1 MPKDLIIVESPAKVK
16 TISKFLGK
24 DYMVEA
30 SVGHVRDLPAR
41 DLGVDEENGFTPQ
54 YQVIPGKED
63 VVKKLKQAAKKARH
77 IFLAPDP
84 DREGEAIAWHVA
96 ELIKDQG
103 SDISR
108 IQFNEITKR
117 AVQEALE
124 HAQPLNEQLFDSQQA
139 RRILDRL
146 VGYKIS
152 PILWKNVKRGISAG
166 RVQSV
171 ALKLLVEREKERR
184 AFVPQE
190 YWPFKAELSGENPPP
205 FWTELWKLDGKAV
218 KPGGHHITTEDEAK
232 ALEEALHSGQFV
244 VDDVQEKQRSR
255 QPRPPYITS
264 TLQQD
269 ANQRLGYSARRTM
282 SVAQRLYEGVELG
295 KRGTTALITYMR
307 TDSVRIAKDAQASAK
322 ELIFERFGK
331 DHYPSKTRNFK
342 TKGGAQ
348 DAHEAIRPVDPT
360 LTPEVVK
367 PHLPSEQFRLYKLIW
382 ERFMASQM
390 AAAKFWD
397 TTVTAKN
404 GNTLWRAKGERLL
417 FPGFLAVMEK
427 SPVGETIDLPK
438 LTVGEALELKDL
450 NKEQKFTQPP
460 PRYSEASLVRTLE
473 ELGIGR
479 PSTYAAII
487 STLLDR
493 EYALL
498 EERKFAPTELGFVVS
513 DQLSEHF
520 QALMDVGFTADMENK
535 LDDVA
540 DGRLDWSELLREF
553 TGDFNPTLDKAKKD
567 MGRSVQDTGVVCD
580 QCGKPMTIKFGKTG
594 EFLGCSGFPACRNIK
609 NFKRN
614 EKGEIEVVKEPA
626 PEELGVDCDKCGRP
640 MAIKRSRRGEFL
652 GCTGYPDCKNIKNFV
667 REDDGSIRIVES
679 EKPQVV
685 GVCPDCGGELHLK
698 QARTGSRFIACANY
712 PDCTYSQPYSTGVK
726 CPNEGCEGE
735 LVEKSSR
742 RGKIFYSCGEY
753 PSCKYAV
760 WDWPVA
766 ESCPEC
772 GHPILVRK
780 FLKDKGEVLACPQK
794 ACKFSKPVDG

>member
-1 MPKDLIIVESPAKVK
+1 
-16 TISKFLGK
+16 
-24 DYMVEA
+24 
-30 SVGHVRDLPAR
+30 
-41 DLGVDEENGFTPQ
+41 
-54 YQVIPGKED
+54 
-63 VVKKLKQAAKKARH
+63 
-77 IFLAPDP
+77 
-84 DREGEAIAWHVA
+84 
-96 ELIKDQG
+96 
-103 SDISR
+103 
-108 IQFNEITKR
+108 
-117 AVQEALE
+117 
-124 HAQPLNEQLFDSQQA
+124 
-139 RRILDRL
+139 
-146 VGYKIS
+146 
-152 PILWKNVKRGISAG
+152 
-166 RVQSV
+166 
-171 ALKLLVEREKERR
+171 
-184 AFVPQE
+184 
-190 YWPFKAELSGENPPP
+190 
-205 FWTELWKLDGKAV
+205 
-218 KPGGHHITTEDEAK
+218 
-232 ALEEALHSGQFV
+232 
-244 VDDVQEKQRSR
+244 
-255 QPRPPYITS
+255 
-264 TLQQD
+264 
-269 ANQRLGYSARRTM
+269 M

-307 TDSVRIAKDAQASAK
+307 TDSVRIAKDAQQSAK
-322 ELIFERFGK
+322 SLILERFGK

-540 DGRLDWSELLREF
+540 DGRLDWAQLLSEF

-726 CPNEGCEGE
+726 CPNEGCKGE

-742 RGKIFYSCGEY
+742 RGKIFYSCSEY
-753 PSCKYAV
+753 PGCKYAV

-772 GHPILVRK
+772 SHPILVRK

-794 ACKFSKPVDG
+794 GCKFSKPIDE